1 MPPRVLLLVCLP
13 LAGVA
18 ATAAAQ
24 QRVDRGWPLAGDHV
38 RISVP
43 VARGTIT
50 IAGWDRDSVAVTGTL
65 TAGAGAFAGSGDG
78 RVVKLGV
85 ESPSDGAPAG
95 GAELEVRVPHRARV
109 SVKGAGATIAVTGID
124 GWLDLAAATGDI
136 RINGSPEDVRAETL
150 SGAIEILG
158 GTVRT
163 RVKTVSGPITLR
175 GAGVDVAAATLSGA
189 ILVRAAGYQRG
200 AAGIA
205 RGRFESVSGDVRFEG
220 VLGRGAVIEVETQ
233 SGRIETRLS
242 ADVSAEIDVLSI
254 GGTIDNRLTVGQAT
268 PRPGKQGYALRFT
281 AGTGDAAVT
290 IRSFK
295 GAVVLAPYVPGNP
308 GKASR

>member
-1 MPPRVLLLVCLP
+1 MTPRILLVCVP

-24 QRVDRGWPLAGDHV
+24 QRVAGGWPLAGDHI

-43 VARGTIT
+43 VARGTIA
-50 IAGWDRDSVAVTGTL
+50 IVGWDRDSVAVTGTL
-65 TAGAGAFAGSGDG
+65 TAGAGTFAGGGDG
-78 RVVKLGV
+78 HVVKLGV
-85 ESPSDGAPAG
+85 EPPPRGAPAG

-124 GWLDLAAATGDI
+124 GWIDLASATGDI
-136 RINGSPEDVRAETL
+136 RIDGSPEDVRAETL

-158 GTVRT
+158 GTART
-163 RVKTVSGPITLR
+163 RVRTVSGPITLR
-175 GAGVDVAAATLSGA
+175 GAGVDVTAVTLSGA

-220 VLGRGAVIEVETQ
+220 VLGQGAVIEVETQ

-242 ADVSAEIDVLSI
+242 AEVSAEVDVLSI
-254 GGTIDNRLTVGQAT
+254 GGTIDNRLTVAQAT
-268 PRPGKQGYALRFT
+268 RRSGKQGYVLRFT

-295 GAVVLAPYVPGNP
+295 GAVLLAPYIP